1 MRGPACTA
9 YSLRVW
15 VRGFA
20 VASCT
25 VLHVASPNAVKANL
39 SHAKYNFLL
48 RQGYAHAGTSC
59 LCHCLGMRACTCM
72 VLHACAL
79 RTARACC
86 HAALATV
93 Q

>member
-9 YSLRVW
+9 CSLRVW
-15 VRGFA
+15 VRGLT

-25 VLHVASPNAVKANL
+25 VLHVASPHAVKANL
-39 SHAKYNFLL
+39 RMQSTNFLL

-59 LCHCLGMRACTCM
+59 LCHCLRMLACTCM

-86 HAALATV
+86 HAVLATM